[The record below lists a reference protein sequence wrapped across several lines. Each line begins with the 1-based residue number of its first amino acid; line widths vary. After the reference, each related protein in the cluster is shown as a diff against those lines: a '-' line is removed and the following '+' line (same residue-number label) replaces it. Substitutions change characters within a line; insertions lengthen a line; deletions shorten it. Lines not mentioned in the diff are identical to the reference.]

1 MLNYQSTDKFESD
14 FKRLLRKYKTLE
26 SDFELFK
33 RASVEL
39 LHLKNIDNKSCVP
52 IEGFCSNRYRSYK
65 VKKFTCK
72 SMKNKGNRSGIRIIY
87 VYDINIQTIY
97 FLEIYYLEK
106 DDTDYD
112 ENNLKR
118 FLKKLKTKN
127 NE

>member
-1 MLNYQSTDKFESD
+1 MLNYQSTDKFKSD
-14 FKRLLRKYKTLE
+14 FKRLLKKYKTLK

-39 LHLKNIDNKSCVP
+39 LHLRNIDNKSCVP
-52 IEGFCSNRYRSYK
+52 IEGFCSNGYRAYK

-72 SMKNKGNRSGIRIIY
+72 SMKSKGNRSGIRIIY
-87 VYDINIQTIY
+87 VYDIDSQTIY
-97 FLEIYYLEK
+97 FLEIYYHEK
-106 DDTDYD
+106 DDTNYD